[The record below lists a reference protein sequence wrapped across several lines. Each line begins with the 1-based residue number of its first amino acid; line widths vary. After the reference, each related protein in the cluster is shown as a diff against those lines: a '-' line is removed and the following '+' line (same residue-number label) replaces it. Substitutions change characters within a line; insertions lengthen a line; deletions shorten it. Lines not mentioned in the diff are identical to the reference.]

1 MNVYWLGYVYAFSVF
16 KGNLGR
22 IPFPTENDRFRRM
35 DTCPLAV
42 DKTVE
47 TVNNILYMQIY
58 QKKLTNYIAG
68 SIIVSESS
76 KCWGNIC

>member
-1 MNVYWLGYVYAFSVF
+1 MNVYWLGYVYTFSVF

-22 IPFPTENDRFRRM
+22 IPFPTENDRFRQM

-47 TVNNILYMQIY
+47 TVNNILYMQQIR
-58 QKKLTNYIAG
+58 KSN
-68 SIIVSESS
+68 
-76 KCWGNIC
+76 

>member
-1 MNVYWLGYVYAFSVF
+1 MNEDCAE
-16 KGNLGR
+16 KGMGFQL
-22 IPFPTENDRFRRM
+22 FPGKIETLLRSTIIGCFQQADKC
-35 DTCPLAV
+35 TCAV
-42 DKTVE
+42 EKTVE